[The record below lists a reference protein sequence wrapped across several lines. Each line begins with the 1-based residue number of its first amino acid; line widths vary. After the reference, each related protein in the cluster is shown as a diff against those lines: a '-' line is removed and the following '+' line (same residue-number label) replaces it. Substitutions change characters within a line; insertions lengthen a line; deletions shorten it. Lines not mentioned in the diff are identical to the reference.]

1 MFCSS
6 CGKEIENAKFCPFCG
21 SPVEPD
27 EAPAAE
33 AAEAPAEAA
42 AEEPK
47 AEAAVEE
54 PKAEEPAAETTAEA
68 APEAE
73 TASAPEAEAPAEAE
87 KSAEAAPEAQTV
99 VADAVIDAA
108 DAANLKASTGEK
120 LNEHTPVETVPISN
134 SFSATPTATAPVS
147 EAFAA
152 PGTVNANA
160 PVAEPAA
167 PVEAEAEDDEEE
179 EKPKKKGKKI
189 AIIIISIAAA
199 LILLVGAGVGVFF
212 YLLNSKY
219 TQATQAFEDEDYEKS
234 LQLFTELNT
243 YKDSEYWAEASQ
255 VELDYQK
262 VDALVDA
269 EDWDGAIKILKE
281 VESFYGKETKG
292 LEAKTLMSDCEIV
305 KDAIA
310 DKSEGNYT
318 LAKGKFNQLIKIKDK
333 YIKEPVLCDAHEAE
347 KTKQWI
353 LVIVNCYG
361 LQIGDYDLKFLNA
374 PNGDTDK
381 LISDAFTK
389 DSDDYKAIEAVM
401 KPEGDEEKAL
411 VENAIKGLKLKQALR
426 LAEEMK
432 YDEALNLLKELGD
445 FDEAAAKYK
454 TVSEEYQ
461 NYKDSYAGAE
471 AYYNNGE
478 FYKAMMAWM
487 KIEKYLDSSERA
499 KTCEQ
504 KMPSNGSMKK
514 GSGGISM
521 KIKAPSGMNTLIKIY
536 NSKGE
541 VSAQVFILAG
551 NSATVKL
558 GAGTY
563 TMKVAYG
570 TKWYG
575 DKDLFGGTGIY
586 LQLKNGSSN
595 NFTLKKNHS
604 YTLTLQSG
612 TSGNVGADTVSG
624 GAGGM

>member
-6 CGKEIENAKFCPFCG
+6 CGKEIENSKFCPFCG
-21 SPVEPD
+21 SPVEAE
-27 EAPAAE
+27 EAP
-33 AAEAPAEAA
+33 AAEAPAEAVS
-42 AEEPK
+42 EEPK
-47 AEAAVEE
+47 AESPES
-54 PKAEEPAAETTAEA
+54 PAEEPAAETAAEVAPEAEATAEA

-73 TASAPEAEAPAEAE
+73 
-87 KSAEAAPEAQTV
+87 KSAEAEPEAKTV

-108 DAANLKASTGEK
+108 DAANLKASSEETLG
-120 LNEHTPVETVPISN
+120 NHTPVETVPISN
-134 SFSATPTATAPVS
+134 SFSAAPSATAPVS
-147 EAFAA
+147 AAFAA
-152 PGTVNANA
+152 PGTVDTNA

-167 PVEAEAEDDEEE
+167 PVEAEAESEEDDED
-179 EKPKKKGKKI
+179 EKPKKGKKI
-189 AIIIISIAAA
+189 AVIIISIAAA

-212 YLLNSKY
+212 YLMNSKY

-243 YKDSEYWAEASQ
+243 YKDSAYWAEASQ

-262 VDALVDA
+262 VDSLVDA

-281 VESFYGKETKG
+281 VESFYGKDTKG
-292 LEAKTLMSDCEIV
+292 LEAKALMSDCALV
-305 KDAIA
+305 KEAIA
-310 DKSEGNYT
+310 DKSEGNYS

-347 KTKQWI
+347 KNKQW
-353 LVIVNCYG
+353 LNVIISCYG
-361 LQIGDYDLKFLNA
+361 LQIGDYDLKYLNN
-374 PNGDTDK
+374 PNGDNDK
-381 LISDAFTK
+381 IISDAFTK
-389 DSDDYKAIEAVM
+389 ESDDYKAIEAVM

-411 VENAIKGLKLKQALR
+411 VENALKGLKLKQAIR
-426 LAEEMK
+426 LAGEMK

-445 FDEAAAKYK
+445 FDEAQAKY
-454 TVSEEYQ
+454 TSINEEYQ
-461 NYKDSYAGAE
+461 GYKDSYAAAE

-478 FYKAMMAWM
+478 YYKAMMAWM
-487 KIEKYLDSSERA
+487 KIEKYLDSAERA

-514 GSGGISM
+514 GSGSISM
-521 KIKAPSGMNTLIKIY
+521 KVKAPAGMNTLIKIY

-541 VSAQVFILAG
+541 VAAQVFILAG

-575 DKDLFGGTGIY
+575 EKDLFGGTGIY
-586 LQLKNGSSN
+586 LQLKNGTSN

>member
-6 CGKEIENAKFCPFCG
+6 CGKEIENSKFCPFCG
-21 SPVEPD
+21 SPVEAE
-27 EAPAAE
+27 EAP

-42 AEEPK
+42 SEEPN
-47 AEAAVEE
+47 AEA
-54 PKAEEPAAETTAEA
+54 PAEEPAAETAAEA
-68 APEAE
+68 
-73 TASAPEAEAPAEAE
+73 APEAEAPAEAAPEAE
-87 KSAEAAPEAQTV
+87 KSAEAEPEAKTV

-108 DAANLKASTGEK
+108 DAANLKASSEETLG
-120 LNEHTPVETVPISN
+120 NHTPVETVPISN
-134 SFSATPTATAPVS
+134 SFSAAPSATAPVS
-147 EAFAA
+147 AAFAA
-152 PGTVNANA
+152 PGTVDTNA

-167 PVEAEAEDDEEE
+167 PVEAEAESEEDDED
-179 EKPKKKGKKI
+179 EKPKKGKKI

-212 YLLNSKY
+212 YLMNSKY

-243 YKDSEYWAEASQ
+243 YKDSAYWAEASQ

-262 VDALVDA
+262 VDSLVDA

-281 VESFYGKETKG
+281 VESFYGKDTKG
-292 LEAKTLMSDCEIV
+292 LEAKALMSDCALV
-305 KDAIA
+305 KEAIA

-347 KTKQWI
+347 KNKQW
-353 LVIVNCYG
+353 LNVIISCYG
-361 LQIGDYDLKFLNA
+361 LQIGDYDLKYLNN
-374 PNGDTDK
+374 PNGDNDK
-381 LISDAFTK
+381 IISDAFTK
-389 DSDDYKAIEAVM
+389 ESDDYKAIEAVM

-411 VENAIKGLKLKQALR
+411 VENALKGLKLKQAIR
-426 LAEEMK
+426 LAGEMK

-445 FDEAAAKYK
+445 FDEAQAKY
-454 TVSEEYQ
+454 TSINEEYQ
-461 NYKDSYAGAE
+461 GYKDSYAAAE

-478 FYKAMMAWM
+478 YYKAMMAWM
-487 KIEKYLDSSERA
+487 KIEKYLDSAERA

-521 KIKAPSGMNTLIKIY
+521 KVKAPAGMNTLIKIY

-541 VSAQVFILAG
+541 VAAQVFILAG

-563 TMKVAYG
+563 TMKVAYR

-575 DKDLFGGTGIY
+575 EKDLFGGTGIY
-586 LQLKNGSSN
+586 LQLKNGTSN

-624 GAGGM
+624 GASGM